1 MTTNYDKNELRRL
14 DFEHFI
20 HPFSDMEDIKAAGA
34 RVIVAGDGCYITDSD
49 GNQILD
55 GMSGLWCV
63 NLGYGQQTLIDAAT
77 NQLKVLP
84 FYNSFFK
91 T

>member
-34 RVIVAGDGCYITDSD
+34 RVIVAGDG
-49 GNQILD
+49 
-55 GMSGLWCV
+55 
-63 NLGYGQQTLIDAAT
+63 
-77 NQLKVLP
+77 
-84 FYNSFFK
+84 
-91 T
+91 